1 MIPKSPSPR
10 ARATQILVVH
20 SQRPPKGPRRLRGIL
35 APLLVAAGLLGASG
49 GSALAQEVQG
59 GTEALERVLFAPE
72 LIMQHR
78 RAISLTDEQ
87 RDAISRLIQDLQ
99 GKVVGYQ
106 WELLDDLES
115 LTEVLEGD
123 RVDLDRALD
132 GMDQVLDTER
142 RVKQAHLELLVRIK
156 NVLTPEQQ
164 ALLRRLRE
172 EAATGG

>member
-1 MIPKSPSPR
+1 MTPR
-10 ARATQILVVH
+10 ISQPITEASRAWRLCRE
-20 SQRPPKGPRRLRGIL
+20 RPFKGPRAPWGIL
-35 APLLVAAGLLGASG
+35 RTLVLAVSLLGASRG
-49 GSALAQEVQG
+49 PLLAQEVQQ
-59 GTEALERVLFAPE
+59 GTDALEQVLFAPE

-115 LTEVLEGD
+115 LTEILEGD

-164 ALLRRLRE
+164 ALLRRLRD
-172 EAATGG
+172 EAATG